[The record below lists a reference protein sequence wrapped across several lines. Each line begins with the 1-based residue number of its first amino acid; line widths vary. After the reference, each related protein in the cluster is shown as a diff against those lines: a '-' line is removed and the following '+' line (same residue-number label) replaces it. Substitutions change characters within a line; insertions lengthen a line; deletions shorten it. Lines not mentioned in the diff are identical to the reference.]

1 MKYRLM
7 RLCELM
13 AHEFL
18 QIEANFQRAAF
29 ELPCGMTES
38 TARRKLESG
47 EVLLLADSPTIP
59 LLTRAAEDEWRISEA
74 AGPLVAEELKA
85 RVLERT
91 KVRGG
96 WGGQVTIVSTQQ
108 KEINDAFIYPVEV
121 IASTSKPHDEFEYQV
136 EVACPHDVLHRFV
149 GCTFELAKTAQE
161 GALPLELVR
170 NRPKSLYSANPQTG
184 DPRALRIKGGRVFDG
199 LSITDVVP
207 QPRNSRVRERYLA
220 VMPAVQVGRR
230 LAFPARGYYYHF
242 IGCRLVQEY
251 KIVSGWAFTC
261 TVTTNGCFGESYNS
275 RCQSALLIFDELH
288 GAQVSEQ
295 YLVYQLARLD
305 QTELDIVTPEWLR
318 THGQLLDLTAIH
330 LAITKVPEVEQGALP
345 ALEPVVIN
353 VPSNCHYFWSGA
365 HLDSTGH
372 YFAIGCTQVLDDS
385 LPVVNLWRAPPLP
398 AYVINTILPYWEL
411 GRLSEVIYAM
421 VEGLDTDYL
430 ERVAIVFGV
439 NAPEADKEKLLA
451 AVALAGAELAAQRV
465 EVRLV
470 HMTFKGKKFPYGT
483 MRNTLMDSPETCDLV
498 RRFLAQGWAPYLS
511 FQDFDTGSRY
521 LETGQ
526 HIFKGLDR
534 LLAEDKE
541 GDVIRPLMIAG
552 GYRPQSRERLNAMT
566 AARYP
571 DKVIPALHLLKM
583 DAFEAAVKADMST
596 RKCYASLDPM
606 LPYAPEPNLF
616 IDASLLFN
624 DGVRPAFSQYGAE
637 YEGLSSSLSA
647 CNKAELEAHYGPLF
661 EAAGEGEVSVSR
673 SARYNSPQ
681 LPIGREEIAG
691 RLELESQTNRHPW
704 RGIAFLLDFSM
715 TVETDLSRLAYSYLT
730 SRNGVMAQQHN
741 LTYLV
746 TRLFQTRGDKK
757 GVRLSDIRSS
767 FDYDCAVEE
776 AKALGFLPLQEFLE
790 RHREELLGVE
800 GARFSDYFSQRFS
813 EEGVFRERYYNV
825 PPSHLA
831 AFSHQVAIE
840 PKLTK
845 RRRLD

>member
-1 MKYRLM
+1 M

-18 QIEANFQRAAF
+18 QIEGNFQRAAF
-29 ELPCGMTES
+29 EPPCGMTVS
-38 TARRKLESG
+38 AARRKLESG
-47 EVLLLADSPTIP
+47 EMLLLADSPTIP
-59 LLTRAAEDEWRISEA
+59 LLTRAEEDEWRISEV
-74 AGPLVAEELKA
+74 AGALVAEELKE

-91 KVRGG
+91 KVKGG
-96 WGGQVTIVSTQQ
+96 VGGQATIISTQQ
-108 KEINDAFIYPVEV
+108 KERNTAFRYPVEV
-121 IASTSKPHDEFEYQV
+121 IASISKSRDEFEYRV
-136 EVACPHDVLHRFV
+136 EVSCPHDILHRFV
-149 GCTFELAKTAQE
+149 GCTFALAKTAQE

-170 NRPKSLYSANPQTG
+170 NRPQSLYSANPQTSV
-184 DPRALRIKGGRVFDG
+184 PRALRIKRGRVYDG

-230 LAFPARGYYYHF
+230 LAFPSRGYYYHF
-242 IGCRLVQEY
+242 IGCRMVQEY
-251 KIVSGWAFTC
+251 KIVSGWAFIC
-261 TVTTNGCFGESYNS
+261 TVTTNGCFGESYNA
-275 RCQSALLIFDELH
+275 RCQSALLLFDEIH
-288 GAQVSEQ
+288 GAQPSEQ
-295 YLVYQLARLD
+295 YLVYQRARLD
-305 QTELDIVTPEWLR
+305 QTELDTLTPEWLM
-318 THGQLLDLTAIH
+318 THGVLLDLSAIH
-330 LAITKVPEVEQGALP
+330 LAIAKVPEVRQVALP
-345 ALEPVVIN
+345 AVEPMVIN
-353 VPSNCHYFWSGA
+353 IPSNCHYTWSGA
-365 HLDSTGH
+365 HLDSTGN
-372 YFAIGCTQVLDDS
+372 YFAIGRAQVLDDS
-385 LPVVNLWRAPPLP
+385 LPIVNLWRAPPLP

-411 GRLSEVIYAM
+411 GRLSEVIDAM

-439 NAPEADKEKLLA
+439 NAPEADKVKLLT
-451 AVALAGAELAAQRV
+451 AVALAGPELAAQRV

-483 MRNTLMDSPETCDLV
+483 MRNTLMNSPETCDLV
-498 RRFLAQGWAPYLS
+498 RRFLSQGWAPYLS
-511 FQDFDTGSRY
+511 FQDFDTGSRH
-521 LETGQ
+521 LETGL

-552 GYRPQSRERLNAMT
+552 GYRPQSRDRLNAMT

-583 DAFEAAVKADMST
+583 DSFEASIEADMST
-596 RKCYASLDPM
+596 RKRYASLDPM

-661 EAAGEGEVSVSR
+661 EAAGEGAISVSR
-673 SARYNSPQ
+673 SARYNSLH

-757 GVRLSDIRSS
+757 GVRLSEIRNS
-767 FDYDCAVEE
+767 FDYDCAIKE
-776 AKALGFLPLQEFLE
+776 AKARGFQPLQEFLE
-790 RHREELLGVE
+790 RHKEELIGME
-800 GARFSDYFSQRFS
+800 GARFSDYFAQRFS
-813 EEGVFRERYYNV
+813 EEGVFRKRHYNV

-831 AFSHQVAIE
+831 AFAHQVAIE
-840 PKLTK
+840 PQLTK